1 MEKLKQSFLKA
12 GRNHVDILETARED
26 ALLGQGPV
34 HMITPLYLTMKEKYV
49 FIKMHALIS
58 HIASSSIR
66 KGKVRMFGRPAS
78 GRLQGSVGMLK
89 MEDLAIGW
97 FVTFSIRML

>member
-1 MEKLKQSFLKA
+1 ME
-12 GRNHVDILETARED
+12 VDILEMDREIAHLD
-26 ALLGQGPV
+26 RVLV
-34 HMITPLYLTMKEKYV
+34 HTITQLYLTMKENYV

-66 KGKVRMFGRPAS
+66 EGKMRMLGRPAS